1 MKHVKTYESITDWW
15 KNRNK
20 PQKTRT
26 LMEPDPNCTDC
37 KKGIDM
43 NGEDRFMVNDEIWNQ
58 YVEDKGDTQ
67 ICWNCLEKRIKRKL
81 KYEDFSQYMKFPIN
95 SYNKKIQNL
104 K

>member
-1 MKHVKTYESITDWW
+1 MITEFKIFEIHGSWYVNCLNKHLY
-15 KNRNK
+15 
-20 PQKTRT
+20 
-26 LMEPDPNCTDC
+26 PDPNCTDC
-37 KKGIDM
+37 KKGINI

-67 ICWNCLEKRIKRKL
+67 VCWDCLEKRIKRKL

-95 SYNKKIQNL
+95 KDNKKIQNL